1 MKDIVL
7 GVAIIGLCVYLVIL
21 SQKEPV
27 VITKTV
33 KGKPDTVE
41 VIKTVYIDK
50 EIPVDR
56 IQYIT
61 LKDTVEIK
69 DTVLIYTESTFSDS
83 TDNYHL
89 NISAFS
95 LLPVDSFK
103 YNLNFLIKEK
113 TITRVDTMKIE
124 RVQEV
129 IDYDYVGL
137 GAGVGFVLGLLVR

>member
-61 LKDTVEIK
+61 LKDTVSIK
-69 DTVLIYTESTFSDS
+69 DTVLIYTKSTF
-83 TDNYHL
+83 TDTSENYAL
-89 NISAFS
+89 KVDAYAM
-95 LLPVDSFK
+95 LPVDSFN
-103 YNLNFLIKEK
+103 YELDLFISEK

-129 IDYDYVGL
+129 TNWNYVGY
-137 GAGVGFVLGLLVR
+137 GAVAGIVIGWITK

>member
-41 VIKTVYIDK
+41 VINTVYVDK